1 MVALIAIAI
10 VAGIAV
16 ALQGQFMGAMDRT
29 AGTATSVLIT
39 YGIGALVAAAY
50 FALRRPAPP
59 LRSIPTYAWSAGL
72 LGLVIVGSIG
82 YAAPRLGL
90 AKTLIVTV
98 AAQLVAAIVIDHFG
112 VFGAQQRTIDAS
124 RAIGVAVTILGAWL
138 VVK

>member
-1 MVALIAIAI
+1 VLGLILLAIA
-10 VAGIAV
+10 AGLAV

-39 YGIGALVAAAY
+39 YGIGALAAAAY
-50 FALRRPAPP
+50 FALRRPAPSLRTIP
-59 LRSIPTYAWSAGL
+59 LYAWTAGL
-72 LGLVIVGSIG
+72 LGLVIVGGIG

-98 AAQLVAAIVIDHFG
+98 AAQLLAAIVIDHFG
-112 VFGAQQRTIDAS
+112 FFGAQQRSIDAS
-124 RAIGVAVTILGAWL
+124 RAIGLGLTVLGAWL